1 MLVTDAYA
9 KIKKGT
15 GGLPKRQIVFLA
27 NTHPSDRQPSEVEET
42 QEATSPLRVTMG
54 ADTTEPLSI
63 ALLQAENKELHA
75 ENEKLKEQLR
85 ALQEGAE
92 EAGDNGSGPS
102 IGLLQHARR
111 TRHGN
116 SSPRQ

>member
-1 MLVTDAYA
+1 M
-9 KIKKGT
+9 
-15 GGLPKRQIVFLA
+15 
-27 NTHPSDRQPSEVEET
+27 EET
-42 QEATSPLRVTMG
+42 QDATSPLRVTVG
-54 ADTTEPLSI
+54 ASSSSSDSTEPLSI

-85 ALQEGAE
+85 ALQAE
-92 EAGDNGSGPS
+92 TEETGGRGGSSS

-111 TRHGN
+111 SRHGN